1 VLITPA
7 LAGAFRRIEP
17 IRINADL
24 PDSWSQAPETSRR
37 SSDHD
42 PVLVRFRIER

>member
-17 IRINADL
+17 IRINTDY
-24 PDSWSQAPETSRR
+24 PVSWTQALDTSRR